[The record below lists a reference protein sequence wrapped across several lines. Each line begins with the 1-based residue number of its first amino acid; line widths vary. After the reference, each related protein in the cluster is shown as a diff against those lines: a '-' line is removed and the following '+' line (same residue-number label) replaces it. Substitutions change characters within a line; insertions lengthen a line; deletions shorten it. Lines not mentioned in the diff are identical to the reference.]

1 MNAGQKFAFDWD
13 IDKIIK
19 ANNKLTQF
27 CHEFQAKID
36 DEKLDNDNPDAKKA
50 LNSLRQNLTDHIM
63 VLQDIV
69 DGLDPEHPLWRT
81 KSKRA

>member
-1 MNAGQKFAFDWD
+1 MNAVQKCVFDYD

-19 ANNKLTQF
+19 ANNKLTHF
-27 CHEFQAKID
+27 CHVFQEKID
-36 DEKLDNDNPDAKKA
+36 DEKLDDSNPDAKKA

-63 VLQDIV
+63 VLQDVI

-81 KSKRA
+81 KSKLA